1 MKKIW
6 IDITNTPE
14 ANFFEDFIIEWGK
27 KYEVIVTARSLS
39 NTLELLDKNGI
50 QYHVVGSH
58 YGKKKIAKIFGFFK
72 RCSELYSFLKS
83 KNIDIAFSHS
93 SFYSPYV
100 AKKLNIPCIYA
111 NDNEFANGNYVGF
124 IFAQYILFP
133 EALKKW
139 TQGRF
144 FEKKVTFFPGVKEGI
159 YLRNVYYEKTIKRP
173 PTIYFRPEP
182 WNAEYH
188 EFISGA
194 FDSMLADLSKEFKII
209 IMPRDKAQTEH
220 YKKLSLKHTNLLV
233 PSKVQTV
240 DKIAEDCDVFLG
252 AGGSMTR
259 EFAFMGIPTVSMYP
273 DKTLEVDQYLIDHG
287 VLASEKDSSKIDA
300 DFIYSLIDKREQSDE
315 VYKSLQEKGKQTRGL
330 INSLIENTLLKNAEH
345 TS

>member
-14 ANFFEDFIIEWGK
+14 ANFFEDFIIEWKK
-27 KYEVIVTARSLS
+27 KYEVIVTARDLS
-39 NTLELLDKNGI
+39 NTLELLDKNKI
-50 QYHVVGSH
+50 EYHIVGSH
-58 YGKKKIAKIFGFFK
+58 YGKNKLAKILGFFK
-72 RCSELYSFLKS
+72 RCGELQTFLKS

-93 SFYSPYV
+93 SFYSPYI
-100 AKKLNIPCIYA
+100 AKKLHIPCIYA
-111 NDNEFANGNYVGF
+111 NDNEFARGNYVA
-124 IFAQYILFP
+124 FALSEHILLP
-133 EALKKW
+133 EALKEW
-139 TQGRF
+139 TKGRF
-144 FEKKVTFFPGVKEGI
+144 FEKRVTFFPGVKEGI
-159 YLRNVYYEKTIKRP
+159 YLKKVYYDKTIKKP
-173 PTIYFRPEP
+173 PVIYFRPEP

-194 FDSMLADLSKEFKII
+194 FDSMLADLSKKFKII

-233 PSKVQTV
+233 PSEVRTV

-273 DKTLEVDQYLIDHG
+273 DKTLEVDQYLIDRG
-287 VLASEKDSSKIDA
+287 VLTSEKDSSKIDA
-300 DFIYSLIDKREQSDE
+300 DFIYSLIDKREQSAD
-315 VYKSLQEKGKQTRGL
+315 VYKSLQDKGKQTRNLINGL
-330 INSLIENTLLKNAEH
+330 IANILLRRK
-345 TS
+345 